1 MEHYND
7 LPKEVRKV
15 LLRSANKYVDY
26 FMKVSA
32 VKDSDLLQD
41 IMQSTDVE
49 KLVKVKILTSAIEAL
64 NFKQAKEM
72 LSAIDTETYGKILK
86 AGATRHI
93 GVTPNV
99 ENGQL
104 FEALKTTGWIKSY
117 ESGKN
122 ECLIERMPIHNESV

>member
-99 ENGQL
+99 ENG
-104 FEALKTTGWIKSY
+104 
-117 ESGKN
+117 
-122 ECLIERMPIHNESV
+122 